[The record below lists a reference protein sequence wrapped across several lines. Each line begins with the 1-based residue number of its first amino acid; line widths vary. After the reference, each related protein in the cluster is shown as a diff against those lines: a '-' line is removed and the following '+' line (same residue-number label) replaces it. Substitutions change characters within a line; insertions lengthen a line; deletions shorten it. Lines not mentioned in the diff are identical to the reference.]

1 MGKMI
6 LVKRC
11 RRGFGRKMKPQ
22 ELDNR
27 QSDLALGILEMG
39 RLKPRDR
46 RFYVVRPDDPT
57 FN

>member
-1 MGKMI
+1 MI

-11 RRGFGRKMKPQ
+11 RRGFGRKIKPQ